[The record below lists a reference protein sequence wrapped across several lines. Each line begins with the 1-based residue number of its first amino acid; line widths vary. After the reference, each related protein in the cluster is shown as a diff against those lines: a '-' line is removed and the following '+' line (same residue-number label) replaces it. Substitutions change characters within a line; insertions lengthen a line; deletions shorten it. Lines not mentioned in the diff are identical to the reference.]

1 MGWFDGDE
9 SDDDDEEDQ
18 RIRQK
23 ESLTFKAATNNNDD
37 DDEED
42 PLDAYMKTLQD
53 NHKPTN
59 KTPNDDDNNFTNT
72 NTGTATAASK
82 SGGRLDVECDD
93 EATSHWVNNNS
104 NLDNNNIKST
114 NNVTSTTLQQGESD
128 KQQTTAFHAMQS
140 TFHKASDQQ
149 QQQDGSSTMNT
160 KDHRDVNIQLQQVKH
175 DEMGYKAFEKNYLL
189 PMSIES
195 NGGHNNEIN
204 TNNVNDN
211 TNTRNTSEGHK
222 WRKENQ
228 VTCHPP
234 LDPIYDFAELRD
246 ILPEEV
252 LTWNAIKNL
261 TKPTLVQSQTLG
273 VALCGK
279 DAIVTATTG
288 SGKTLSYLF
297 PIVSHLMANHCSA
310 STSRSADNSS
320 SRALVLVPTRE
331 LALQVEQIAK
341 SMFAKLPLT
350 ALAIVGGHMG
360 RYQLSQ
366 KLQSTKPH
374 CVIATPGRLL
384 DVLNSQQKLKQ
395 AWLLP
400 NITLLIMDEADKMI
414 QMGFANQVTQVLQN
428 LRPDRQSLLVSAT
441 FDSRLQRRCQ
451 EWMHDP
457 CRISVG
463 KTGESSKH
471 VIQHAIC
478 LPNSQAKIDFLKESL
493 PAFVGVGRT
502 LVFCSTRQGVEDVAK
517 ELRPVLPVETLHGDR
532 HLTDRKA
539 SLKAFTKGDIKVLI
553 ATDVAGRGL
562 DIPQVSTVIN
572 FDAPKNWNTHVHRIG
587 RAGRMSAKDD
597 QQEGSAYTLMLPSN
611 VDFAIAMI
619 REYKREERPIP
630 AEIQKLA
637 NHQTKKRDHGS
648 SSKGYY
654 GHEAP
659 IKKGR

>member
-1 MGWFDGDE
+1 MDWFDDDE
-9 SDDDDEEDQ
+9 SDDEDVEDQ

-23 ESLTFKAATNNNDD
+23 EALTFKTTSNNNDGNDD
-37 DDEED
+37 DDEEED

-53 NHKPTN
+53 KDKKPAKQN
-59 KTPNDDDNNFTNT
+59 PNDDNNFTN
-72 NTGTATAASK
+72 TATAASK

-93 EATSHWVNNNS
+93 EATSHWVNKS
-104 NLDNNNIKST
+104 DSDNIKST
-114 NNVTSTTLQQGESD
+114 NNIASTILQEGESSRQ
-128 KQQTTAFHAMQS
+128 KQGHTMQS
-140 TFHKASDQQ
+140 TFHRSSDQQ
-149 QQQDGSSTMNT
+149 QQQQQDESTTMNT

-175 DEMGYKAFEKNYLL
+175 DEMGYKPFEKNYLL
-189 PMSIES
+189 PISYEV
-195 NGGHNNEIN
+195 N
-204 TNNVNDN
+204 TNNINSA
-211 TNTRNTSEGHK
+211 RNTSEGHK

-252 LTWNAIKNL
+252 LTWNATKNL
-261 TKPTLVQSQTLG
+261 TTPTLVQSQTLG

-350 ALAIVGGHMG
+350 ALAITGGNMG

-384 DVLNSQQKLKQ
+384 DVLNSQQKLKK

-400 NITLLIMDEADKMI
+400 NITLLVMDEADKMI
-414 QMGFANQVTQVLQN
+414 EMGFANQVTQVLQN

-539 SLKAFTKGDIKVLI
+539 SLKAFTKGDIKVLV

-572 FDAPKNWNTHVHRIG
+572 FDPPKNWNTHVHRIG

-611 VDFAIAMI
+611 VEFAKAMI
-619 REYKREERPIP
+619 REYKREARPIP
-630 AEIQKLA
+630 PEIQKLA
-637 NHQTKKRDHGS
+637 SHQTKRDHGS

-654 GHEAP
+654 GNEAP
-659 IKKGR
+659 IKKGRWS

>member
-1 MGWFDGDE
+1 MDWFDDDE
-9 SDDDDEEDQ
+9 SDDEDEEDQ

-23 ESLTFKAATNNNDD
+23 EALTFKSATNNNDGND
-37 DDEED
+37 DDDEEED

-53 NHKPTN
+53 KDKKPAKQN
-59 KTPNDDDNNFTNT
+59 PNDDNNFTN
-72 NTGTATAASK
+72 TATAASK

-93 EATSHWVNNNS
+93 EATSHWVNKS
-104 NLDNNNIKST
+104 ESDNIKST
-114 NNVTSTTLQQGESD
+114 NNIASTTIQEGESN
-128 KQQTTAFHAMQS
+128 KQKQGTAFQTMQS
-140 TFHKASDQQ
+140 TFHRSSDQQ
-149 QQQDGSSTMNT
+149 QQQQQQQDESSTMNT

-175 DEMGYKAFEKNYLL
+175 DEMGYKPFEKNYLL
-189 PMSIES
+189 PMSYEV
-195 NGGHNNEIN
+195 N
-204 TNNVNDN
+204 TNNINSA
-211 TNTRNTSEGHK
+211 RNTSEGHK

-252 LTWNAIKNL
+252 LTWNATKNL
-261 TKPTLVQSQTLG
+261 TTPTLVQSQTLG

-350 ALAIVGGHMG
+350 ALAITGGNMG

-384 DVLNSQQKLKQ
+384 DVLNSQQKLKK

-400 NITLLIMDEADKMI
+400 NITLLVMDEADKMI
-414 QMGFANQVTQVLQN
+414 EMGFANQVTQVLQN

-539 SLKAFTKGDIKVLI
+539 SLKAFTKGDIKVLV

-572 FDAPKNWNTHVHRIG
+572 FDPPKNWNTHVHRIG

-611 VDFAIAMI
+611 VEFAKAMT
-619 REYKREERPIP
+619 REYKREARPIP
-630 AEIQKLA
+630 PEIQKLA
-637 NHQTKKRDHGS
+637 DHQTKRDQGS

-654 GHEAP
+654 GNEAP
-659 IKKGR
+659 IKKGRWS

>member
-1 MGWFDGDE
+1 MDWFDDDE
-9 SDDDDEEDQ
+9 SDDEDEEDQ

-23 ESLTFKAATNNNDD
+23 EALTFKSATNNNDGNAD
-37 DDEED
+37 DEEEED

-53 NHKPTN
+53 KDKEPSKQN
-59 KTPNDDDNNFTNT
+59 PNDDNNFTNT
-72 NTGTATAASK
+72 ATAAFK

-93 EATSHWVNNNS
+93 EATSHWVNKS
-104 NLDNNNIKST
+104 DCDNIKST
-114 NNVTSTTLQQGESD
+114 NNIASATIQEGESN
-128 KQQTTAFHAMQS
+128 KQKQGTAFQTMQS
-140 TFHKASDQQ
+140 TFHRSSDQQ
-149 QQQDGSSTMNT
+149 QQQQDESSTMNT

-175 DEMGYKAFEKNYLL
+175 DEMGYKPFEKNYLL
-189 PMSIES
+189 PMSYEV
-195 NGGHNNEIN
+195 NTDNN
-204 TNNVNDN
+204 DS
-211 TNTRNTSEGHK
+211 TRNTSEGHQ

-252 LTWNAIKNL
+252 LTWNATKNL
-261 TKPTLVQSQTLG
+261 TTPTLVQSQTLG

-331 LALQVEQIAK
+331 LALQVEQITK

-350 ALAIVGGHMG
+350 ALAITGGNMG

-384 DVLNSQQKLKQ
+384 DVLNSQQKLKKV
-395 AWLLP
+395 WLLP
-400 NITLLIMDEADKMI
+400 NITLLVMDEADKMI
-414 QMGFANQVTQVLQN
+414 EMGFANQVTQVLQN

-539 SLKAFTKGDIKVLI
+539 SLKAFTKGDIKVLV

-572 FDAPKNWNTHVHRIG
+572 FDPPKNWNTHVHRIG

-611 VDFAIAMI
+611 VEFAKAMI
-619 REYKREERPIP
+619 REYKREARPIP
-630 AEIQKLA
+630 PEIQKLA
-637 NHQTKKRDHGS
+637 DHQTKRDHGS

-654 GHEAP
+654 GNEAP
-659 IKKGR
+659 IKKGRWS

>member
-1 MGWFDGDE
+1 MDWFDDDE
-9 SDDDDEEDQ
+9 SDDEDEEDQ

-23 ESLTFKAATNNNDD
+23 EALTSKSATNNNDGNNDGND
-37 DDEED
+37 DDDEEED

-53 NHKPTN
+53 KDKIPAKQN
-59 KTPNDDDNNFTNT
+59 PNDDNNFTNT
-72 NTGTATAASK
+72 ATAASK
-82 SGGRLDVECDD
+82 SEGRLDVECDD
-93 EATSHWVNNNS
+93 EATSHWVNKS
-104 NLDNNNIKST
+104 ESDNIKST
-114 NNVTSTTLQQGESD
+114 NNIASTIIQEGESN
-128 KQQTTAFHAMQS
+128 KQKQGTAFHTMQS
-140 TFHKASDQQ
+140 TFHSSSNQQQQQQQQ

-175 DEMGYKAFEKNYLL
+175 DEMGYKPFEKNYLL
-189 PMSIES
+189 PMSYEV
-195 NGGHNNEIN
+195 N
-204 TNNVNDN
+204 TNNNDSA
-211 TNTRNTSEGHK
+211 RNTSEGHK

-252 LTWNAIKNL
+252 LTWNATKNL
-261 TKPTLVQSQTLG
+261 TTPTLVQSQTLG

-350 ALAIVGGHMG
+350 ALAITGGNMG

-384 DVLNSQQKLKQ
+384 DVLNSQQKLKK

-400 NITLLIMDEADKMI
+400 NITLLVMDEADKMI
-414 QMGFANQVTQVLQN
+414 EMGFANQVTQVLQN

-539 SLKAFTKGDIKVLI
+539 SLKAFTKGDIKVLV

-572 FDAPKNWNTHVHRIG
+572 FDPPKNWNTHVHRIG

-611 VDFAIAMI
+611 VEFAKAMI
-619 REYKREERPIP
+619 REYKREARPIP
-630 AEIQKLA
+630 PEIQKLA
-637 NHQTKKRDHGS
+637 SHQTKRDHGS

-654 GHEAP
+654 GNEAP
-659 IKKGR
+659 IKKGRWS

>member
-1 MGWFDGDE
+1 MDWFDDDE
-9 SDDDDEEDQ
+9 SDDEDEEDQ

-23 ESLTFKAATNNNDD
+23 EALTFKSATSNNDGNDD
-37 DDEED
+37 DEEEED

-53 NHKPTN
+53 KDKKPAN
-59 KTPNDDDNNFTNT
+59 KTPNDDHNFTN
-72 NTGTATAASK
+72 TATAASK

-93 EATSHWVNNNS
+93 EATSHWVNKS
-104 NLDNNNIKST
+104 ESDNIKST
-114 NNVTSTTLQQGESD
+114 NNIASTIIQEGESN
-128 KQQTTAFHAMQS
+128 KQKQGTAFHTMQS
-140 TFHKASDQQ
+140 TFHRSSDQQQQQQQ

-175 DEMGYKAFEKNYLL
+175 DEMGYKPFEKNYLL
-189 PMSIES
+189 PMSYEV
-195 NGGHNNEIN
+195 N
-204 TNNVNDN
+204 TNNINSA
-211 TNTRNTSEGHK
+211 RNTSEGHK

-252 LTWNAIKNL
+252 LTWNATKNL
-261 TKPTLVQSQTLG
+261 TTPTLVQSQTLG

-350 ALAIVGGHMG
+350 ALAITGGNMG

-384 DVLNSQQKLKQ
+384 DVLNSQQKLKK

-400 NITLLIMDEADKMI
+400 NITLLVMDEADKMI
-414 QMGFANQVTQVLQN
+414 EMGFANQVTQVLQN

-539 SLKAFTKGDIKVLI
+539 SLKAFTKGDIKVLV

-572 FDAPKNWNTHVHRIG
+572 FDPPKNWNTHVHRIG

-611 VDFAIAMI
+611 VEFAKAMI
-619 REYKREERPIP
+619 REYKREARPIP
-630 AEIQKLA
+630 PEIQKLA
-637 NHQTKKRDHGS
+637 SHQTKRDHGS

-654 GHEAP
+654 GNEAP
-659 IKKGR
+659 IKKGRWS

>member
-1 MGWFDGDE
+1 MDWFDDDE
-9 SDDDDEEDQ
+9 SDDEDEEDQ

-23 ESLTFKAATNNNDD
+23 EALAFKTASNNNDGNDD
-37 DDEED
+37 DDEEED

-53 NHKPTN
+53 KDKKPA
-59 KTPNDDDNNFTNT
+59 KQDPNDDNNFTN
-72 NTGTATAASK
+72 TATAASK

-93 EATSHWVNNNS
+93 EATSHWVNKS
-104 NLDNNNIKST
+104 ESDNIKST
-114 NNVTSTTLQQGESD
+114 NDIASTTIQEGESN
-128 KQQTTAFHAMQS
+128 KQKQGTAFQTMQS
-140 TFHKASDQQ
+140 TLHRSSDQKQQ
-149 QQQDGSSTMNT
+149 QQQDESSTMNT

-175 DEMGYKAFEKNYLL
+175 DEMGYKPFEKNYLL
-189 PMSIES
+189 PMSYEVNTS
-195 NGGHNNEIN
+195 NIN
-204 TNNVNDN
+204 SA
-211 TNTRNTSEGHK
+211 RNTSEGHK

-261 TKPTLVQSQTLG
+261 TTPTLVQSQTLG

-350 ALAIVGGHMG
+350 ALAITGGNMG

-384 DVLNSQQKLKQ
+384 DVLNSQQKLKK

-400 NITLLIMDEADKMI
+400 NITLLVMDEADKMI
-414 QMGFANQVTQVLQN
+414 EMGFANQVTQVLQN

-539 SLKAFTKGDIKVLI
+539 SLKAFTKGDIKVLV

-572 FDAPKNWNTHVHRIG
+572 FDPPKNWNTHVHRIG

-611 VDFAIAMI
+611 VEFAKAMI
-619 REYKREERPIP
+619 REYKREARPIP
-630 AEIQKLA
+630 PEIQKLA
-637 NHQTKKRDHGS
+637 DHQTKRDHGS

-654 GHEAP
+654 GNEAP
-659 IKKGR
+659 IKKGRWS

>member
-1 MGWFDGDE
+1 MDWFDDDE
-9 SDDDDEEDQ
+9 SDDEDEEDQ

-23 ESLTFKAATNNNDD
+23 EALAFKTASNNNDGNDD
-37 DDEED
+37 DDEEED

-53 NHKPTN
+53 KDKIPAKQN
-59 KTPNDDDNNFTNT
+59 PNDDNNFTN
-72 NTGTATAASK
+72 TATAASK

-93 EATSHWVNNNS
+93 EATSHWVNKS
-104 NLDNNNIKST
+104 ESDNIKST
-114 NNVTSTTLQQGESD
+114 NNIASTTIQEGESN
-128 KQQTTAFHAMQS
+128 KQKQGTAFQTMQS
-140 TFHKASDQQ
+140 TFHRSSDQQQQ

-175 DEMGYKAFEKNYLL
+175 DEMGYKPFEKNYLL
-189 PMSIES
+189 PMSYEVNTS
-195 NGGHNNEIN
+195 N
-204 TNNVNDN
+204 NDS
-211 TNTRNTSEGHK
+211 TRNTSEGHK

-252 LTWNAIKNL
+252 LTWNATKNL
-261 TKPTLVQSQTLG
+261 TTPTLVQSQTLG

-350 ALAIVGGHMG
+350 ALAITGGNMG

-384 DVLNSQQKLKQ
+384 DVLNSQQKLKK

-400 NITLLIMDEADKMI
+400 NITLLVMDEADKMI
-414 QMGFANQVTQVLQN
+414 EMGFANQVTQVLQN

-539 SLKAFTKGDIKVLI
+539 SLKAFTKGDIKVLV

-572 FDAPKNWNTHVHRIG
+572 FDPPKNWNTHVHRIG

-611 VDFAIAMI
+611 VEFAKAMI
-619 REYKREERPIP
+619 REYKREARPIP
-630 AEIQKLA
+630 PEIQKLA
-637 NHQTKKRDHGS
+637 SHQTKRDHGS

-654 GHEAP
+654 GNEAP
-659 IKKGR
+659 IKKGRWS

>member
-1 MGWFDGDE
+1 MDWFDDDE
-9 SDDDDEEDQ
+9 SDDEDEEDQ

-23 ESLTFKAATNNNDD
+23 EALTSKSATNNNDGND
-37 DDEED
+37 DDEEEED

-53 NHKPTN
+53 KDKKPAKQN
-59 KTPNDDDNNFTNT
+59 PNDDNAFTN
-72 NTGTATAASK
+72 TATAASK
-82 SGGRLDVECDD
+82 SEGRLDVECDD
-93 EATSHWVNNNS
+93 EATSHWVNKS
-104 NLDNNNIKST
+104 DSDNIKST
-114 NNVTSTTLQQGESD
+114 NNIASTTIQEGESN
-128 KQQTTAFHAMQS
+128 KQKQGTAFHTMQS
-140 TFHKASDQQ
+140 TFHRSSDQQ
-149 QQQDGSSTMNT
+149 QQQQEDGSSTMNT

-175 DEMGYKAFEKNYLL
+175 DEMGYKPFEKNYLL
-189 PMSIES
+189 PMSYEV
-195 NGGHNNEIN
+195 N
-204 TNNVNDN
+204 TNNINSA
-211 TNTRNTSEGHK
+211 RNTSEGHK

-261 TKPTLVQSQTLG
+261 TTPTLVQSQTLG

-350 ALAIVGGHMG
+350 ALAITGGNMG

-384 DVLNSQQKLKQ
+384 DVLNSQQKLKK

-400 NITLLIMDEADKMI
+400 NITLLVMDEADKMI
-414 QMGFANQVTQVLQN
+414 EMGFANQVTQVLQN

-539 SLKAFTKGDIKVLI
+539 SLKAFTKGDIKVLV

-572 FDAPKNWNTHVHRIG
+572 FDPPKNWNTHVHRIG

-611 VDFAIAMI
+611 VEFAKAMT
-619 REYKREERPIP
+619 REYKREARPIP
-630 AEIQKLA
+630 PEIQKLA
-637 NHQTKKRDHGS
+637 SHQTKRDHGS

-654 GHEAP
+654 GNEAP
-659 IKKGR
+659 IKKGRWS

>member
-1 MGWFDGDE
+1 MDWFDDDE
-9 SDDDDEEDQ
+9 SDDEDEEDQ

-23 ESLTFKAATNNNDD
+23 EALAFKTASNNNDGND
-37 DDEED
+37 DDEEEED

-53 NHKPTN
+53 KDKKPAKQN
-59 KTPNDDDNNFTNT
+59 PNDDDTFTN
-72 NTGTATAASK
+72 TATAASK

-93 EATSHWVNNNS
+93 EATSHWVNKS
-104 NLDNNNIKST
+104 ESDNIKST
-114 NNVTSTTLQQGESD
+114 NNIASTTIQEGESN
-128 KQQTTAFHAMQS
+128 KQKQGTAFHTMQS
-140 TFHKASDQQ
+140 TFHRSSDQQ
-149 QQQDGSSTMNT
+149 QQQQQQQQDESSTMNT

-175 DEMGYKAFEKNYLL
+175 DEMGYKPFEKNYLL
-189 PMSIES
+189 PMSY
-195 NGGHNNEIN
+195 GVD
-204 TNNVNDN
+204 TNNINSA
-211 TNTRNTSEGHK
+211 RNTSEGHK

-252 LTWNAIKNL
+252 LTWNATKNL
-261 TKPTLVQSQTLG
+261 TTPTLVQSQTLG

-350 ALAIVGGHMG
+350 ALAITGGNMG

-384 DVLNSQQKLKQ
+384 DVLNSQQKLKK

-400 NITLLIMDEADKMI
+400 NITLLVMDEADKMI
-414 QMGFANQVTQVLQN
+414 EMGFANQVTQVLQN

-539 SLKAFTKGDIKVLI
+539 SLKAFTKGDIKVLV

-572 FDAPKNWNTHVHRIG
+572 FDPPKNWNTHVHRIG

-611 VDFAIAMI
+611 VEFAKAMI
-619 REYKREERPIP
+619 REYKREARPIP
-630 AEIQKLA
+630 PEIQKLA
-637 NHQTKKRDHGS
+637 SHQTKRDHGS
-648 SSKGYY
+648 SSKGHY
-654 GHEAP
+654 GNEAP
-659 IKKGR
+659 IKKGRWS

>member
-1 MGWFDGDE
+1 MDWFDDDE
-9 SDDDDEEDQ
+9 SDDEDEEDQ

-23 ESLTFKAATNNNDD
+23 EALAFKTASNNNDGNDD
-37 DDEED
+37 DDEEED

-53 NHKPTN
+53 KDKIPAKQN
-59 KTPNDDDNNFTNT
+59 PNDDNNFTN
-72 NTGTATAASK
+72 TATAASK

-93 EATSHWVNNNS
+93 EATSHWVNKS
-104 NLDNNNIKST
+104 ESDNIKST
-114 NNVTSTTLQQGESD
+114 NNIASTIIQEGESN
-128 KQQTTAFHAMQS
+128 KQKQGTAFQTMQS
-140 TFHKASDQQ
+140 TFHRSSDQKQQ
-149 QQQDGSSTMNT
+149 QQQDESSTMNT

-175 DEMGYKAFEKNYLL
+175 DEMGYKPFEKNYLL
-189 PMSIES
+189 PISYEV
-195 NGGHNNEIN
+195 N
-204 TNNVNDN
+204 TNNINSA
-211 TNTRNTSEGHK
+211 RNTSEGHK

-252 LTWNAIKNL
+252 LTWNATKNL
-261 TKPTLVQSQTLG
+261 TTPTLVQSQTLG

-350 ALAIVGGHMG
+350 ALAITGGNMG

-384 DVLNSQQKLKQ
+384 DVLNSQQKLKK

-400 NITLLIMDEADKMI
+400 NITLLVMDEADKMI
-414 QMGFANQVTQVLQN
+414 EMGFANQVTQVLQN

-539 SLKAFTKGDIKVLI
+539 SLKAFTKGDIKVLV

-572 FDAPKNWNTHVHRIG
+572 FDPPKNWNTHVHRIG

-611 VDFAIAMI
+611 VEFAKAMI
-619 REYKREERPIP
+619 REYKREARPIP
-630 AEIQKLA
+630 PEIQKLA
-637 NHQTKKRDHGS
+637 NHQTKRDHGS

-654 GHEAP
+654 GNEAP
-659 IKKGR
+659 IKKGRWS

>member
-1 MGWFDGDE
+1 MDWFDDDE
-9 SDDDDEEDQ
+9 SDDEDEVDQRIGQKEALTFKSATNNNDGNDDDDEE
-18 RIRQK
+18 
-23 ESLTFKAATNNNDD
+23 
-37 DDEED
+37 EED

-53 NHKPTN
+53 KDKKPAKQN
-59 KTPNDDDNNFTNT
+59 PNDDDTFTN
-72 NTGTATAASK
+72 TATAASK
-82 SGGRLDVECDD
+82 SGGRLDVGCDD
-93 EATSHWVNNNS
+93 EATSHWVNKS
-104 NLDNNNIKST
+104 DSDNIKST
-114 NNVTSTTLQQGESD
+114 NNIASTIIQEGESN
-128 KQQTTAFHAMQS
+128 KQKQGTAFHTMQS
-140 TFHKASDQQ
+140 TFHRSSDQQ
-149 QQQDGSSTMNT
+149 QQQQQQDESSTMNT

-175 DEMGYKAFEKNYLL
+175 DEMGYKPFEKNYLL
-189 PMSIES
+189 PMSYEV
-195 NGGHNNEIN
+195 NANNIS
-204 TNNVNDN
+204 
-211 TNTRNTSEGHK
+211 NTRNTSEGHT

-234 LDPIYDFAELRD
+234 LDPIYAFAELRD

-252 LTWNAIKNL
+252 LTWNATKNL
-261 TKPTLVQSQTLG
+261 TTPTLVQSQTLG

-350 ALAIVGGHMG
+350 ALAITGGNMG

-384 DVLNSQQKLKQ
+384 DVLNSQQKLKK

-400 NITLLIMDEADKMI
+400 NITLLVMDEADKMI
-414 QMGFANQVTQVLQN
+414 EMGFANQVTQVLQN

-539 SLKAFTKGDIKVLI
+539 SLKAFTKGDIKVLV

-572 FDAPKNWNTHVHRIG
+572 FDPPKNWNTHVHRIG

-611 VDFAIAMI
+611 VEFAKAMT
-619 REYKREERPIP
+619 REYKREARPIP
-630 AEIQKLA
+630 PEIQKLA
-637 NHQTKKRDHGS
+637 SHQTKRDHGS

-654 GHEAP
+654 GNEAP
-659 IKKGR
+659 IKKGRWS